1 MEIPYIV
8 SPRKDTGLFNSKIAI
23 WLFLASEVMLF
34 GGFFSAYVFL
44 RLGADYPWPERTL
57 PVLPGLINTFILIA
71 SSVTVVFA
79 WAALKMREWRKF
91 QIFMGI
97 TIACA
102 AVFMVFKGVEYNV
115 KWQHQGLRLS
125 DYTIVEGHLDY
136 KKDDQGNKL
145 QEKNRIRIEAESVTF
160 STIRHHRPWVSDI
173 IAQAEERG
181 SKLVLASD
189 VSLKQS
195 RGGSPETVASAGE
208 PLTLELLAR
217 LGSIHEA
224 ARKNNSTIR
233 TRNLREQWAVAK
245 AENPDKKG
253 WQLTSTVNIDRD
265 AIASDL
271 LDEVSTVAF
280 TVTPPVQLDF
290 KPRDVREGEGT
301 SRLRDDT
308 VIAGKLLDSPMVF
321 ENVDAIDFQ
330 HLAMRAEHRGI
341 DPIAAIE
348 ASWLYQ
354 NHEWVRQTWAW
365 HQEKVAALQQRLI
378 DDYGLDANGNPNRVP
393 TKKELYR
400 VGWHDLADKAVEEG
414 RVELG
419 AFDKIK
425 EEFMGPNYKARGQET
440 FPALTVPRENI
451 HFASKFTP
459 SWNTYYAIYFAVTAI
474 HGLHVVGGAIV
485 LGYYLFFGRAMYLA
499 NPEWL
504 ANRVEVGGLFWH
516 FVDLVWIF
524 AFPIFYLM

>member
-8 SPRKDTGLFNSKIAI
+8 NPRKDTGLFNSKIAI

-91 QIFMGI
+91 QIFMGT

-102 AVFMVFKGVEYNV
+102 AIFMVLKGVEYNV
-115 KWQHQGLRLS
+115 KWQHQGLRLT

-136 KKDDQGNKL
+136 KRDEDGNKVREL
-145 QEKNRIRIEAESVTF
+145 NFISIEAETVTF
-160 STIRHHRPWVSDI
+160 STLRHHRPWVRDI
-173 IAQAEERG
+173 LAQIEERG
-181 SKLVLASD
+181 GTITLPRD
-189 VSLKQS
+189 IELKQK
-195 RGGSPETVASAGE
+195 RDGIAEKVASAGDA
-208 PLTLELLAR
+208 LTVELLTS
-217 LGSIHEA
+217 LGKIHEN
-224 ARKNNSTIR
+224 ARRNNSTLR
-233 TRNLREQWAVAK
+233 TRNLRQQWVVAK
-245 AENPDKKG
+245 AENPGKRG
-253 WQLTSTVNIDRD
+253 WEISSGVNVDRE
-265 AIASDL
+265 AIADDL
-271 LDEVSTVAF
+271 LDEISTVTFALN
-280 TVTPPVQLDF
+280 PPVRLDF
-290 KPRDVREGEGT
+290 SPRDVRQGEAS

-308 VIAGKLLDSPMVF
+308 VISGKMLDSPMVF
-321 ENVDAIDFQ
+321 ENIDAIDFQ
-330 HLAMRAEHRGI
+330 HLVMRAEHRGV
-341 DPIAAIE
+341 DPVAAIE

-354 NHEWVRQTWAW
+354 NHEWVRETWAW
-365 HQEKVAALQQRLI
+365 HQKKVAAEQQRLT
-378 DDYGLDANGNPNRVP
+378 DTYGVDKNGDPKRVL
-393 TKKELYR
+393 THKELYR
-400 VGWHDLADKAVEEG
+400 IGWHDLADKAVEEG
-414 RVELG
+414 LVELS
-419 AFDKIK
+419 AIDKIK
-425 EEFMGPNYKARGQET
+425 EEFMGPNYSARGQET
-440 FPALTVPRENI
+440 FPELTVPRDQI

-459 SWNTYYAIYFAVTAI
+459 AWNTYYAIYFAVTAI
-474 HGLHVVGGAIV
+474 HGLHVIGGAIV
-485 LGYYLFFGRAMYLA
+485 LGYFLFFGRAMYLA

>member
-8 SPRKDTGLFNSKIAI
+8 NPRKDTGLFNSKIAI

-44 RLGADYPWPERTL
+44 RIGADYPWPERTL

-91 QIFMGI
+91 QLFMGI

-102 AVFMVFKGVEYNV
+102 AIFMVLKGVEYNV
-115 KWQHQGLRLS
+115 KWNHQGVRLT

-136 KKDDQGNKL
+136 LKNDGKKERELNF
-145 QEKNRIRIEAESVTF
+145 ISIEAEAVTF
-160 STIRHHRPWVSDI
+160 STLRHHRPWVNDI
-173 IAQAEERG
+173 LEQAGKR
-181 SKLVLASD
+181 KAAITLAD
-189 VSLKQS
+189 DILLKQK
-195 RGGSPETVASAGE
+195 RDGAPEKVASKGDA
-208 PLTLELLAR
+208 LTPELLAT
-217 LGSIHEA
+217 LGKLHER

-233 TRNLREQWAVAK
+233 TRDLRKQWTAVK
-245 AENPDKKG
+245 AENPGQKG
-253 WQLTSTVNIDRD
+253 WELSSQVGIDLEG
-265 AIASDL
+265 ISGDL
-271 LDEVSTVAF
+271 LDEIPTVRF
-280 TVTPPVQLDF
+280 TVEPAVPLDF
-290 KPRDVREGEGT
+290 APRDIREADGS

-308 VIAGKLLDSPMVF
+308 VITGRLLDSPMVF

-354 NHEWVRQTWAW
+354 NHEWVRETWAW
-365 HQEKVAALQQRLI
+365 HQKKVEALEQRLI
-378 DDYGLDANGNPNRVP
+378 DDYGLDKNGNPKRFP
-393 TKKELYR
+393 TNKERYR
-400 VGWHDLADKAVEEG
+400 IGWHDLADKAVEEG
-414 RVELG
+414 RVELS
-419 AFDKIK
+419 AVVKIK

-451 HFASKFTP
+451 HFAAKFTP
-459 SWNTYYAIYFAVTAI
+459 AWNTYYAIYFAVTAI
-474 HGLHVVGGAIV
+474 HGLHVIGGAIV
-485 LGYYLFFGRAMYLA
+485 LGYYLFFGRAMYLT
-499 NPEWL
+499 NPK
-504 ANRVEVGGLFWH
+504 
-516 FVDLVWIF
+516 
-524 AFPIFYLM
+524 

>member
-8 SPRKDTGLFNSKIAI
+8 NPRKDTGLFNSKIAI

-91 QIFMGI
+91 QIFMGT

-102 AVFMVFKGVEYNV
+102 AIFMVLKGVEYNV
-115 KWQHQGLRLS
+115 KWQHQGVRLV
-125 DYTIVEGHLDY
+125 DYTILEGHLGYEKDGD
-136 KKDDQGNKL
+136 KKRERNFVS
-145 QEKNRIRIEAESVTF
+145 IEAEAVTF
-160 STIRHHRPWVSDI
+160 NTSRHHRPWVRDI
-173 IAQAEERG
+173 LEQAERRG
-181 SKLVLASD
+181 ATITLPGDIELIQEPGAD
-189 VSLKQS
+189 
-195 RGGSPETVASAGE
+195 PEKVASEGDELDLA
-208 PLTLELLAR
+208 LLAR
-217 LGSIHEA
+217 LRRIHEN

-233 TRNLREQWAVAK
+233 TRNLREQWAEAK
-245 AENPDKKG
+245 SENPDKQG
-253 WQLTSTVNIDRD
+253 WQLTSSVNVDRD
-265 AIASDL
+265 AIADDL
-271 LDEVSTVAF
+271 LDDISTVTF
-280 TVTPPVQLDF
+280 NFSKPIRLDF
-290 KPRDVREGEGT
+290 APRDIREGDSS

-308 VIAGKLLDSPMVF
+308 VITGSLLDSPMHL

-330 HLAMRAEHRGI
+330 HLVMRAEHRGI
-341 DPIAAIE
+341 DPITAIE
-348 ASWLYQ
+348 NSWLYE
-354 NHEWVRQTWAW
+354 NHEWVRETWAW
-365 HQEKVAALQQRLI
+365 HQEKVDALQQRLI
-378 DDYGLDANGNPNRVP
+378 DDYGLDENGNPKRVP
-393 TKKELYR
+393 TDKERYR
-400 VGWHDLADKAVEEG
+400 IGWHELAEKAVSEG
-414 RVELG
+414 RVELS

-425 EEFMGPNYKARGQET
+425 EEFMGPNYAARGQET
-440 FPALTVPRENI
+440 FPELTVPRAQI
-451 HFASKFTP
+451 HFESKFTP
-459 SWNTYYAIYFAVTAI
+459 AWNTYYAIYFAITAV
-474 HGLHVVGGAIV
+474 HGLHVIGGAIV
-485 LGYYLFFGRAMYLA
+485 LGYFLFFGRAMYLA

>member
-8 SPRKDTGLFNSKIAI
+8 NPRKDTGLFNSKIAI

-91 QIFMGI
+91 QIYMGI

-102 AVFMVFKGVEYNV
+102 AIFMVFKGIEYNV
-115 KWQHQGLRLS
+115 KWQHQGLRLI
-125 DYTIVEGHLDY
+125 DYSIVEGHLDY
-136 KKDDQGNKL
+136 ERKDGKKERELNFVS
-145 QEKNRIRIEAESVTF
+145 IEAESVTF
-160 STIRHHRPWVSDI
+160 STLRHHRPWVNDI
-173 IAQAEERG
+173 LAQAEKRG
-181 SKLVLASD
+181 STITLASD
-189 VSLKQS
+189 LSLKQS
-195 RGGSPETVASAGE
+195 RGGVPEKVASEGDG
-208 PLTLELLAR
+208 LTLALLSN
-217 LGSIHEA
+217 LGKIQER

-233 TRNLREQWAVAK
+233 TRNLREQWAATK
-245 AENPDKKG
+245 SANPEKQG
-253 WQLTSTVNIDRD
+253 WQLTAQVNIDLE
-265 AIASDL
+265 AIDENL
-271 LDEVSTVAF
+271 LDEVSTITFKF
-280 TVTPPVQLDF
+280 TPAVRLDF
-290 KPRDVREGEGT
+290 KPRDIQEGET
-301 SRLRDDT
+301 SSRLRDDT
-308 VIAGKLLDSPMVF
+308 VISGKLLDSPMVF

-330 HLAMRAEHRGI
+330 HLVMRAEHRGI
-341 DPIAAIE
+341 DPITAIE
-348 ASWLYQ
+348 NSWLYQ
-354 NHEWVRQTWAW
+354 NHEWVRETWAW
-365 HQEKVAALQQRLI
+365 HQKKVEALEQRLI
-378 DDYGLDANGNPNRVP
+378 TDYGLDKNGKPNRFP
-393 TKKELYR
+393 TNKERYR
-400 VGWHDLADKAVEEG
+400 IGWHDLADKAVEEG
-414 RVELG
+414 LVELS
-419 AFDKIK
+419 AMDKII
-425 EEFMGPNYKARGQET
+425 EEFKGPNYAARGQET
-440 FPALTVPRENI
+440 FPELTVPRENI

-459 SWNTYYAIYFAVTAI
+459 AWNTYYAIYFAVTAI
-474 HGLHVVGGAIV
+474 HGLHVIGGALV